1 MKRYIA
7 LLRGINISGK
17 NKVVMAELKKEFES
31 LKFEDVK
38 TYLNSGNVIFSSRE
52 NIEKIT
58 KQIEEMLKKNYD
70 FKIPVFVLEQ
80 EKLKDILE
88 HAPIWWG
95 SDDKM
100 IYDNLIFMIPPV
112 TFKEVFEEIGEAKE
126 GLEKIQ
132 NYKDVIFWSFNR
144 KDYQKTNWWPKTA
157 NTNVSKK
164 LTIRTANTV
173 RTLRGFL
180 EGYVLLVNHRA
191 FGHPLSIQ
199 KSFDFSLNI
208 LINGVKN
215 MEGK

>member
-1 MKRYIA
+1 MKRYGA

-17 NKVVMAELKKEFES
+17 NKVVMAELKKEIES
-31 LKFEDVK
+31 LMFENVK

-100 IYDNLIFMIPPV
+100 IYDNLIFMIPPI
-112 TFKEVFEEIGEAKE
+112 TFKE
-126 GLEKIQ
+126 
-132 NYKDVIFWSFNR
+132 VIFWSFSR

-164 LTIRTANTV
+164 ITIRTANTI
-173 RTLRGFL
+173 RK
-180 EGYVLLVNHRA
+180 
-191 FGHPLSIQ
+191 I
-199 KSFDFSLNI
+199 
-208 LINGVKN
+208 VKI
-215 MEGK
+215 